1 MKVAFAHLGRENL
14 GIEYLSA
21 VLKQDGHAV
30 TLHYDPGLFGIND
43 NVFYVPR
50 LEKRYARD
58 RLIVP
63 AIIAEKPDLL
73 CFSVYT
79 GTYQWCLD
87 IARRVR
93 AHLACPIVFGGIHP
107 TLAPDEVLK
116 NEVVDYCVV
125 GEGEEALCE
134 LVGMLAAGEDP
145 RGMNNLC
152 WREGDAVRCAP
163 LRPPLADLDALPP
176 PDKSLFEHWVNMA
189 DDYLVMTVRGC
200 PFSCAY
206 CCESA
211 INKMYDHRFL
221 RRRSVDAVI
230 DELEIMA
237 RRYHYREVMF
247 NDSILFGQKQW
258 LFDLLAQYRRRIGKP
273 FRCFGQ
279 VKFLDADIAQALVE
293 AGCYAVEFGLQTLNE
308 SIRKNILNR
317 SETNE
322 EAERAFR
329 ICDRYKIRY
338 DIDHIFG
345 LPEESVADFEFAARF
360 YRSLKYLNRVKC
372 HNLTYFPA
380 TPIIDTARE
389 RGLLSE
395 ANIREINEGRTG
407 DFFHEYTFFDD
418 EKRRQADSFRKLY
431 KFLPLLPRR
440 VVDWLTVNRRW
451 RHVRKIPSPLIILGQ
466 ILGAFRGRDYRF
478 WLYIKYYLLRLRRLR

>member
-1 MKVAFAHLGRENL
+1 MKIAFVHLGRENL

-21 VLKQDGHAV
+21 VLKQDGHTVA
-30 TLHYDPGLFGIND
+30 LHYDPGLFGIND

-58 RLIVP
+58 ARIVSE
-63 AIIAEKPDLL
+63 IIAAPPDLL

-93 AHLACPIVFGGIHP
+93 DHVRGPIVFGGIHV
-107 TLAPDEVLK
+107 TLVPHEVMK
-116 NEVVDYCVV
+116 HEVVDYALV
-125 GEGEEALCE
+125 GEGEEAMRE
-134 LVGMLAAGEDP
+134 LVAKLAAGEDP
-145 RGMNNLC
+145 RGTANLC
-152 WREGDAVRCAP
+152 WRENGEVRCAP
-163 LRPPLADLDALPP
+163 LRPPLADLDTLPL
-176 PDKSLFEHWVNMA
+176 PDKALFENWVNMA

-211 INKMYDHRFL
+211 INRIYNRRFL

-230 DELEIMA
+230 DELELMA
-237 RRYHYREVMF
+237 RRYDYREVMF
-247 NDSILFGQKQW
+247 NDSILFGEKAW
-258 LFDLLAQYRRRIGKP
+258 LLDLLEKYRRRVRKP

-279 VKFLDADIAQALVE
+279 VKFLDEEIAQALAE
-293 AGCYAVEFGLQTLNE
+293 SGCYAIEFGLQTLNE
-308 SIRKNILNR
+308 SIRRNILQR
-317 SETNE
+317 SESNE

-329 ICDRYKIRY
+329 LCDRYKLRY

-360 YRSLKYLNRVKC
+360 YRSLTYLNRIKC

-380 TPIIDTARE
+380 TPIIDAARE
-389 RGLLSE
+389 RGMLSE
-395 ANIREINEGRTG
+395 RNVRDIDEGRTG

-418 EKRRQADSFRKLY
+418 EQRAQADAFRKLY

-440 VVDWLTVNRRW
+440 FVDWLTENRRW
-451 RHVRKIPSPLIILGQ
+451 RHIRKIPGPLIILAQ
-466 ILGAFRGRDYRF
+466 ILGAVRGRDYRF